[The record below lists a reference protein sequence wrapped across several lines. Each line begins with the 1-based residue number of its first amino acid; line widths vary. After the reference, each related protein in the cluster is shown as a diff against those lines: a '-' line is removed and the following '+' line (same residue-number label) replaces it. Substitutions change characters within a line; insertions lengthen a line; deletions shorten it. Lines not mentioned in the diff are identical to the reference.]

1 MTTTDLLSLLYACE
15 NITFSWR
22 RDLEVLCTN
31 VFTEKQSCVLASYP
45 AWVRGYLCAATDAV
59 TVVSAE
65 LPFNQ

>member
-1 MTTTDLLSLLYACE
+1 MNMTDLLSLLYACG

-31 VFTEKQSCVLASYP
+31 VFTEKTI
-45 AWVRGYLCAATDAV
+45 LCAATDAV